1 MSFQL
6 RSFSQDLSAWAKPS
20 CESSTLGFCDKGPV
34 TTYDYNER
42 GLEISRTEA
51 TGTTLART
59 TTIEWDPDRFLPI
72 KVIEPNRVTVYSYN
86 NQGCELTRQRA
97 FR

>member
-1 MSFQL
+1 M
-6 RSFSQDLSAWAKPS
+6 
-20 CESSTLGFCDKGPV
+20 
-34 TTYDYNER
+34 
-42 GLEISRTEA
+42 EISRTEA